1 MVVKRKISNK
11 LIIDY
16 IVVEYIINYK
26 ILDNINF
33 IRRYKGIYLPIK
45 VVEPEGKKII
55 DYYEYEEDPSLLK

>member
-16 IVVEYIINYK
+16 IVEYIINHK

-33 IRRYKGIYLPIK
+33 VRRYKGIYLPIK
-45 VVEPEGKKII
+45 VIEPEGKKII
-55 DYYEYEEDPSLLK
+55 DCYEYEEDPSLLK